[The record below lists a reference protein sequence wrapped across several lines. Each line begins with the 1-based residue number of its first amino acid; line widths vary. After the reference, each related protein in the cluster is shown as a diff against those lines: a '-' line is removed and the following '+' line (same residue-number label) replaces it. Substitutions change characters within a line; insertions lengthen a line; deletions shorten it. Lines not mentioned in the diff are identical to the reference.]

1 MITTK
6 SPREIEYMREAG
18 RIVALAHEAI
28 MPYMK
33 EGVTTRQ
40 IEEICEKT
48 ILAHNATPSF
58 KGLYG
63 FKGAVCT
70 SINSTLVHGIPSN
83 VKLKNGDIISVD
95 IGACYHGYHG
105 DSAWTYAIGDVDEKT
120 LDLMK
125 VTHEALF
132 EGLKYAK
139 AGNHLSDISHA
150 IGEYV
155 MQHGY
160 SVPSDYTGHGIG
172 TSVHEDPDVPNF
184 GPAGRG
190 VILKGGMTIAVEP
203 MVHAGK
209 PQTRTLSDGWSVVTK
224 DGSMCAH
231 YEHTIVIQKDG
242 YEILTEIQG
251 GTSKEWLNKM

>member
-28 MPYMK
+28 QPYLK
-33 EGVTTRQ
+33 EGTTTKQ
-40 IEEICEKT
+40 IEKICQET
-48 ILAHNATPSF
+48 IESHGATCSF

-63 FKGAVCT
+63 FSGAVCT
-70 SINSTLVHGIPSN
+70 SINSTLVHGIPSDT
-83 VKLKNGDIISVD
+83 KLKSGDIISVD

-105 DSAWTYAIGDVDEKT
+105 DSAWTYPIGDVDEKT
-120 LDLMK
+120 LELLK
-125 VTHEALF
+125 VTHDALF
-132 EGLKYAK
+132 VGLSYAK

-155 MQHGY
+155 MGFGY
-160 SVPSDYTGHGIG
+160 SIPSEYTGHGIG
-172 TSVHEDPDVPNF
+172 TQVHEDPSVPNF

-190 VILKGGMTIAVEP
+190 VILKEGMTIAVEP

-224 DGSMCAH
+224 DKSMCAH
-231 YEHTIVIQKDG
+231 YEHTIVIRKNG
-242 YEILTEIQG
+242 YEILT
-251 GTSKEWLNKM
+251 TTNKEELQKNG